1 MADDADA
8 PLAAAVTTPHAL
20 DALFAFHDTPEEA
33 VSGVLDTLVGGR
45 FAEEARALAGAV
57 HSRAKGRT
65 RAVRVRVSV

>member
-8 PLAAAVTTPHAL
+8 PAAPVTPHAL

-45 FAEEARALAGAV
+45 FAEEVRARGWRGALARERP
-57 HSRAKGRT
+57 H
-65 RAVRVRVSV
+65 